1 LPGKTREGRLDIEQ
15 RRVISN
21 MRVFALLT
29 AVVFSLSMAW
39 PSLAEE
45 SSSTE
50 ETPPPAAEEGSPEE
64 ASDDEASDDDTEQP
78 LLDKGQLD
86 QLVAPIALYPDT
98 LLSQVLIAATYPLEV
113 VQADRWVLK
122 NKELK
127 GEALDKAL
135 TEQDWDDSIKGLTVV
150 PDVLALMNNDLDW
163 TAKLGDAVLAQ
174 QADVMDAVQ
183 RLRERAKANGMLE
196 SNEQQTVKVE
206 DEAPEQPAAA
216 EPAEPQTTTAAPPPP
231 QQVIVIEQAKP
242 ETVYVPYYDPA
253 VVYGTWPYT
262 SYPPY
267 YFRPAPGYI
276 VGGALVRGMAWG
288 AGFAIGNAIW
298 GNGFNW
304 RSNNIHVNVNR
315 NVNINNRNVNANWN
329 HNSVHRRGVNYSNKN
344 VQKKYGKGNAANK
357 RPDHRG
363 RGDGRPGAGDRRPG
377 GGDKRPGAGDKRPGG
392 GDKRPGG
399 GLGDKKPGVGDKRPG
414 GGDKRP
420 GGGLGDKKPGLGD
433 KRPNVGDMEKALKK
447 KPDVGQRPNA
457 KRPSG
462 NAFDQRDGAKA
473 KDFSKRGKD
482 SLGNRSATKAARPSP
497 AKKKPAA
504 QRPKP
509 KKKPAAKKPQHRPAA
524 KKSQHRPTAKRSPAK
539 RPSAHRPSGARK
551 GGGGGGNRGRGGG
564 GRGGGGRRR

>member
-1 LPGKTREGRLDIEQ
+1 MPTKTCEGRLDIEQ
-15 RRVISN
+15 RRVKSN
-21 MRVFALLT
+21 MRVFAVLT
-29 AVVFSLSMAW
+29 VVVFALSMAW
-39 PSLAEE
+39 PSLAEDA
-45 SSSTE
+45 SSGEDAPQST
-50 ETPPPAAEEGSPEE
+50 AQE
-64 ASDDEASDDDTEQP
+64 ASSDDGSGGDTEQP
-78 LLDKGQLD
+78 LLDKAQLE
-86 QLVAPIALYPDT
+86 QIVAPVALYPDT

-135 TEQDWDDSIKGLTVV
+135 ADKDWDDSIKGLAVV
-150 PDVLALMNNDLDW
+150 PDVLALMNDDLDW

-174 QADVMDAVQ
+174 QAGVMDAVQ
-183 RLRERAKANGMLE
+183 RLRERANANGMLE

-206 DEAPEQPAAA
+206 DQAPEQPAAA
-216 EPAEPQTTTAAPPPP
+216 EPAAPQTTTVVEQAPP
-231 QQVIVIEQAKP
+231 QQVIVIEQAQP

-304 RSNNIHVNVNR
+304 RTNNIHVNVNR

-344 VQKKYGKGNAANK
+344 VQKKYGKGNVANK

-363 RGDGRPGAGDRRPG
+363 RPGAGDRRP
-377 GGDKRPGAGDKRPGG
+377 GDKRPGG
-392 GDKRPGG
+392 GDKRPGA
-399 GLGDKKPGVGDKRPG
+399 GVGDKRPG

-420 GGGLGDKKPGLGD
+420 GAGVGDKRPGGGDKRPGAGVGDKRPGGGD

-447 KPDVGQRPNA
+447 KPGAGQGAA

-462 NAFDQRDGAKA
+462 NAFDHRDGAKA

-482 SLGNRSATKAARPSP
+482 SLGNRSATKASRPSP
-497 AKKKPAA
+497 AKKRPAA
-504 QRPKP
+504 QKP
-509 KKKPAAKKPQHRPAA
+509 KSRPAAKKPQKRPAAKKPQHRP
-524 KKSQHRPTAKRSPAK
+524 SAKRPSPKRASAK
-539 RPSAHRPSGARK
+539 RPSSRPSAHRPSGARK
-551 GGGGGGNRGRGGG
+551 GGGGGNRGRGGG